1 MSTTMTCLASL
12 MTVAVLAVPAFG
24 AEKVG
29 GTFRF
34 AKAKVTFTHG
44 CAFRVAVE
52 TRPGERTTTVFLA
65 DRPVDCAA
73 AGAGFHPEAALQ
85 AQIKGKGSF
94 VQVTFKADEHPYKGE
109 FSTPSVSD
117 GYPFGF
123 SGQGSQTIAVDTP
136 TRIEG
141 RVFTTRPE
149 SFFKDT
155 YEFDF
160 TFALDVSGAAVTGTQ
175 LPAGGGAPGSALQ
188 AFVAAAARDDE
199 AALGKVMTTDDFA
212 TYRMTRAVMK
222 ELTPRK
228 VTVLGGLQKG
238 DMAALDVTG
247 TSHGDMTL
255 AGRVLLVRDA
265 GGWKV
270 SDRLLRVTY

>member
-1 MSTTMTCLASL
+1 MSMTTTCLASL
-12 MTVAVLAVPAFG
+12 ITVAVLAAPALG

-34 AKAKVTFTHG
+34 AKAKATFTHG

-52 TRPGERTTTVFLA
+52 TRPGEQTTTVFLA

-73 AGAGFHPEAALQ
+73 AGAGFHPEAVLQ
-85 AQIKGKGSF
+85 AQVKGKGSF
-94 VQVTFKADEHPYKGE
+94 VQVTFKADESPYKGE
-109 FSTPSVSD
+109 FSTPSVDD

-160 TFALDVSGAAVTGTQ
+160 TFALDVSGAAVTGTR
-175 LPAGGGAPGSALQ
+175 LPAGGGAPGAALQ

-199 AALGKVMTTDDFA
+199 AALRKVMTADDA
-212 TYRMTRAVMK
+212 AAYLLTRAALK
-222 ELTPRK
+222 ELTPK
-228 VTVLGGLQKG
+228 QATVLGGLQKG
-238 DMAALDVTG
+238 DLAALDVTAV
-247 TSHGDMTL
+247 SHDGSKL
-255 AGRVLLVRDA
+255 AGRVLLVKDA

-270 SDRLLRVTY
+270 SDRLLRVTF